1 MAHDEQAAFIPLY
14 LHTNTGDSKD
24 METNQNW
31 PVNLEMAMFNLNRL
45 IL

>member
-24 METNQNW
+24 METNQN
-31 PVNLEMAMFNLNRL
+31 
-45 IL
+45 